1 MRTAQGIGAA
11 WEESLLETGRRVS
24 VAVVEPLR
32 TVRSNGRVEP
42 ERVSGVLL
50 LEFVDPVSPE
60 LALVDPE
67 LAAEARALLPDGP
80 GIRIAGRRETIELI
94 PFSVP
99 AIPVGR
105 RIRPAP
111 VIASILLGAALVAG
125 IGAGV
130 ALSVLDREP
139 AAQSSAP
146 VAAPTMP
153 PTQVSPAP
161 RPPTV
166 PPSRSGPNVVEP
178 PRFVWPAEPGV
189 ERYRV
194 ALYRGGQQI
203 FERDVRATAL
213 ELPRA
218 WMHEGRAYD
227 LTRGTYRWVV
237 WPLFRSGEGSR
248 LGPAIVSANYTV

>member
-1 MRTAQGIGAA
+1 M
-11 WEESLLETGRRVS
+11 S

-42 ERVSGVLL
+42 DRVSGVLL

-67 LAAEARALLPDGP
+67 LAEQARALLPDGP
-80 GIRIAGRRETIELI
+80 GIRIAGPRETIELI

-99 AIPVGR
+99 AIPAR
-105 RIRPAP
+105 RRVRPALA
-111 VIASILLGAALVAG
+111 IAAVLLGAALVAG
-125 IGAGV
+125 IGSGV

-146 VAAPTMP
+146 VAAPTLP
-153 PTQVSPAP
+153 PTQASPAP
-161 RPPTV
+161 RPPTA
-166 PPSRSGPNVVEP
+166 PPSRSGSNVVEA
-178 PRFVWPAEPGV
+178 PRFVWPAEPGAD
-189 ERYRV
+189 RYRV

-218 WMHEGRAYD
+218 WTHEGRAYG

-237 WPLFRSGEGSR
+237 WPLFGSGEESR
-248 LGPAIVSANYTV
+248 LGPAIVSADYTV